1 MPLDPQFRAV
11 LDTLQ
16 AAGSLPLVRGDAA
29 QTRAHYRKLSLS
41 RRGPQ
46 YVPEQVASVT
56 DLRSPGGVLV
66 RIFTPR
72 TPVAGTLIYL
82 HGGGWVVGD
91 VETHDPLC
99 RRVAN
104 ATGARV
110 VSVDYRLAPEHP
122 FPAGLDDAEEVLGW
136 LYAQDPGQP
145 FGVAGDSAGASLAA
159 GLAIRARDSQLPLAA
174 QLLLYPATDPAM
186 TSPSITEN
194 GEGYFLTRHDMAWFY
209 QQYLPAAPAGASAMT
224 SARAMT
230 SASTSAPEADL
241 AHADVV
247 GVAPA
252 IVATAEFDPLRDEG
266 AAYAARLAEAGVP
279 VQYVP
284 GPGLIHGF
292 AAFLGVV
299 DAADATVATILDR
312 LSRLLHS

>member
-186 TSPSITEN
+186 TTPSITEN

-209 QQYLPAAPAGASAMT
+209 QQYLPAGVT
-224 SARAMT
+224 STA
-230 SASTSAPEADL
+230 EADL
-241 AHADVV
+241 ARADVA

-252 IVATAEFDPLRDEG
+252 IVATAEFDPLRDDG
-266 AAYAARLAEAGVP
+266 AAYAERLKDAGVP
-279 VQYVP
+279 VEYLP

-299 DAADATVATILDR
+299 DAADAATGTALEL
-312 LSRLLHS
+312 LSRALLCRR

>member
-1 MPLDPQFRAV
+1 MPLDPQFRAAI
-11 LDTLQ
+11 DTLQ

-29 QTRAHYRKLSLS
+29 QTRAHYRTLSLS
-41 RRGPQ
+41 RRGPGFL
-46 YVPEQVASVT
+46 PEQVASVS
-56 DLRSPGGVLV
+56 DQRSPGGVQV
-66 RIFTPR
+66 RIFIPQQA
-72 TPVAGTLIYL
+72 AGGTVVYL

-110 VSVDYRLAPEHP
+110 VAVDYRLAPEHP
-122 FPAGLDDAEEVLGW
+122 FPAALDDAQEVLEW
-136 LYAQDPGQP
+136 VCAQDPDQP
-145 FGVAGDSAGASLAA
+145 TGVAGDSAGASLAA
-159 GLAIRARDSQLPLAA
+159 GLAIRARDKQIPLAA
-174 QLLLYPATDPAM
+174 QLLLYPAADPAM

-194 GEGYFLTRHDMAWFY
+194 GEGYFLTRLDMAWFY
-209 QQYLPAAPAGASAMT
+209 QQYLPAGAGGDAGT
-224 SARAMT
+224 T
-230 SASTSAPEADL
+230 EADL
-241 AHADVV
+241 AHVDVA

-266 AAYAARLAEAGVP
+266 ATYAARLAAAGVP
-279 VQYVP
+279 VEYVP

-299 DAADATVATILDR
+299 GAADAATGRVLE
-312 LSRLLHS
+312 LLRNALHGGA

>member
-1 MPLDPQFRAV
+1 MPLDPQFRAAI
-11 LDTLQ
+11 DTLQ
-16 AAGSLPLVRGDAA
+16 AAGALPLVRGDAA
-29 QTRAHYRKLSLS
+29 QSRAHYRALSLS
-41 RRGPQ
+41 RRGPGF
-46 YVPEQVASVT
+46 VPEPVASVS
-56 DLRSPGGVLV
+56 DQRSPGGVPV
-66 RIFTPR
+66 RIFIPR
-72 TPVAGTLIYL
+72 QAAGGTLVYL

-122 FPAGLDDAEEVLGW
+122 FPAGLDDAQEVLEW
-136 LYAQDPGQP
+136 VCAQDPDQP
-145 FGVAGDSAGASLAA
+145 VGVAGDSAGASLAA
-159 GLAIRARDSQLPLAA
+159 GLAIRARDKQLPLAA

-194 GEGYFLTRHDMAWFY
+194 GEGYFLTRDDMAWFY
-209 QQYLPAAPAGASAMT
+209 QQYLPAGGAT
-224 SARAMT
+224 
-230 SASTSAPEADL
+230 EANL
-241 AHADVV
+241 AHAEVA

-252 IVATAEFDPLRDEG
+252 IVATAEFDPLRDDG
-266 AAYAARLAEAGVP
+266 AAYAARLEAAGVP
-279 VQYVP
+279 VEYMP

-299 DAADATVATILDR
+299 DAADAATGTVLKL
-312 LSRLLHS
+312 LSQALRAGA

>member
-1 MPLDPQFRAV
+1 MPLDPQFRAI

-29 QTRAHYRKLSLS
+29 QTRAHYRQLSLS

-46 YVPEQVASVT
+46 FVPERVASVA
-56 DLRSPGGVLV
+56 DRHSPGGVPV
-66 RIFTPR
+66 RIFEPLH
-72 TPVAGTLIYL
+72 GYGDTLIYL

-104 ATGARV
+104 GTGARV

-122 FPAGLDDAEEVLGW
+122 FPAGLDDAEEVLRW
-136 LYAQDPGQP
+136 LLTQDPGQP
-145 FGVAGDSAGASLAA
+145 VGAAGDSAGASLAA
-159 GLAIRARDSQLPLAA
+159 GLAIRARDNGMPLAA

-186 TSPSITEN
+186 ASPSITEN
-194 GEGYFLTRHDMAWFY
+194 GDGYFLTRHDMAWFY
-209 QQYLPAAPAGASAMT
+209 QQYLPAGAASAG
-224 SARAMT
+224 
-230 SASTSAPEADL
+230 EADL
-241 AHADVV
+241 AHADVA

-266 AAYAARLAEAGVP
+266 AAYADRLENAGVP
-279 VQYVP
+279 TEYVP

-299 DAADATVATILDR
+299 DAAEAAVGSILEH
-312 LSRLLHS
+312 LSRTMRS